1 MKIAITA
8 RHFELTP
15 VLKDFVQEKL
25 TKLDH
30 HLKDIIEGEVI
41 LTREGGFQI
50 AEGKLH
56 FRHSLIVAKGKSND
70 MYLAVSDMVSKLLKQ
85 LKTQENKW
93 KAKKRASKEVTAKWQ

>member
-15 VLKDFVQEKL
+15 ALKDFVEEKL
-25 TKLDH
+25 AKLDH
-30 HLKDIIEGEVI
+30 RLKDMIEGEVI
-41 LTREGGFQI
+41 LTREAGFQI

-56 FRHSLIVAKGKSND
+56 FRHNLLVAKGRSND

-93 KAKKRASKEVTAKWQ
+93 RAKKRALRSRG